1 MAVAIQAGSVVTF
14 SGPLAVLGTPSYR
27 DMAVVV
33 GAGANRCVFLMI
45 SGAADILTNSW
56 VVPTFNGIP
65 MTLAGNGPSNGANS
79 NSAVYYAP
87 APSPGTFNVRVSTS
101 VHYGFQATMTAFAA
115 TGVHQSTPTGPAR
128 NISNASASTPVTD
141 TIAVAAGGM
150 ALHAFSV
157 FNSGATV
164 SPVLQAG
171 QTALTQVI
179 RGNFDEGHD
188 YKADATSMGFTMT
201 AGARQ
206 TSQLIVPVVPA
217 VTPPDAAVNV
227 TTDGAVFAGS
237 PGPGNSTQAAI
248 NISTIDSAYTG
259 SAGTVVAYLATSPF
273 KNNTD
278 TLLASLTGLTVAV
291 LRMSDFALAAVL
303 TGQSTNSLGVL
314 NLSSGFFTA
323 GLSYLIVVRNAAGT
337 AVGAETATATAS

>member
-27 DMAVVV
+27 DLAVVV

-45 SGAADILTNSW
+45 SGSADILTNSW

-237 PGPGNSTQAAI
+237 PGPGNSSQAALAVA
-248 NISTIDSAYTG
+248 TDAAAFAGT
-259 SAGTVVAYLATSPF
+259 AGTVPANLVTDPF
-273 KNNTD
+273 KNNTG
-278 TLLASLTGLTVAV
+278 TLLPNLSGLTVAV
-291 LRMSDFALAAVL
+291 LRMSDFALALVL
-303 TGQSTNSLGVL
+303 TGRATNGAAVL
-314 NLSSGFFTA
+314 SINSGSITA
-323 GLSYLIVVRNAAGT
+323 GVTYLVVTRDAAGT
-337 AVGAETATATAS
+337 AVGAEVATASP